1 MRDTEEKQIIIDAVN
16 VRYSYEE
23 NASEAG
29 AAEAVRG
36 VSMQVYRGEFLCVLG
51 HNGSGKSTLAKLLN
65 GLFTPT
71 SGSVTVC
78 GMNTNEE
85 DKQLEIRKSAGMVF
99 QNPDN
104 QLVATIVEE
113 DVAFGPENL
122 GVPQREL
129 RQRVDEALAAV
140 NMSEFARSSPHKL
153 SGGQKQRIA
162 IAGVLAMQPEIMIMD
177 EPTAMLDPMG
187 RREVINTVMRL
198 NRERGITVVLITHFM
213 EEAALA
219 DRLIIMHE
227 GQISLEGPPRNV
239 LTRIDELKKLSLEA
253 PEAARMAYLLNKEG
267 IALNGRV
274 LNVKE
279 LADEIWPLK

>member
-23 NASEAG
+23 NTSEAG

-113 DVAFGPENL
+113 DVAFGPESGRGPGGGKYERICAQL
-122 GVPQREL
+122 PPQ
-129 RQRVDEALAAV
+129 A
-140 NMSEFARSSPHKL
+140 F
-153 SGGQKQRIA
+153 
-162 IAGVLAMQPEIMIMD
+162 
-177 EPTAMLDPMG
+177 G
-187 RREVINTVMRL
+187 RT
-198 NRERGITVVLITHFM
+198 
-213 EEAALA
+213 EAAHSHSGRA
-219 DRLIIMHE
+219 GH
-227 GQISLEGPPRNV
+227 
-239 LTRIDELKKLSLEA
+239 
-253 PEAARMAYLLNKEG
+253 AA
-267 IALNGRV
+267 
-274 LNVKE
+274 
-279 LADEIWPLK
+279 

>member
-1 MRDTEEKQIIIDAVN
+1 MEQTEKNIIIDAQDVH
-16 VRYSYEE
+16 YSYEE
-23 NASEAG
+23 DAS
-29 AAEAVRG
+29 EAVRG
-36 VSMQVYRGEFLCVLG
+36 VTLQVRRGEFLCILG

-65 GLFTPT
+65 GLFIPT
-71 SGSVTVC
+71 AGKITVC
-78 GMNTNEE
+78 GMDTRDEE
-85 DKQLEIRKSAGMVF
+85 KQLDVRRSAGMVF

-122 GVPQREL
+122 GVPQKEL
-129 RQRVDEALAAV
+129 RGRVNGALAAV

-162 IAGVLAMQPEIMIMD
+162 IAGVLAMQPDIMIMD

-198 NRERGITVVLITHFM
+198 NRQEHITVVLITHFM

-219 DRLIIMHE
+219 ERLIIMHE
-227 GQISLEGPPRNV
+227 GKIAMEGKPRMVLSQIEA
-239 LTRIDELKKLSLEA
+239 LKDLSLEA
-253 PEAARMAYLLNKEG
+253 PEAAYMAYSLNKAG
-267 IALNGRV
+267 MFYL
-274 LNVKE
+274 
-279 LADEIWPLK
+279 